1 MYPVLHRRKTAEWK
15 STMKQQRH
23 KRRESFSVLLISN
36 VDRSNRQFSV
46 SLTFI
51 RLIFFLI
58 LLILAVIGILTF
70 LFLAGNQKQN
80 MLRAQLTTQEAM
92 VEQLN
97 AEKDVLDNEIQ
108 ALRAENNDLR
118 QVSKIITTKREEAA
132 AEEAPASNP
141 LPTLF
146 PSSGSGILIETY
158 SEDRPYRSIN
168 THTEGKIVATGD
180 GTVVTVG
187 SDDTYPLILEIEHE
201 NGYKTRYMCNQ
212 DVQVQTEEGSQ
223 VKAGDL
229 LCTIIDKLDLVIEDN
244 GIGINESDLPMVFK
258 KSFTG
263 QNGRTKSK
271 STGMGLFIA
280 KSLCDKLGHKINVE
294 SEEGKYTKVII
305 TFSKNNYYD
314 VVK

>member
-1 MYPVLHRRKTAEWK
+1 
-15 STMKQQRH
+15 MKQQRH

-118 QVSKIITTKREEAA
+118 PVSYTHLRAH
-132 AEEAPASNP
+132 
-141 LPTLF
+141 
-146 PSSGSGILIETY
+146 ET
-158 SEDRPYRSIN
+158 
-168 THTEGKIVATGD
+168 
-180 GTVVTVG
+180 
-187 SDDTYPLILEIEHE
+187 
-201 NGYKTRYMCNQ
+201 
-212 DVQVQTEEGSQ
+212 
-223 VKAGDL
+223 
-229 LCTIIDKLDLVIEDN
+229 
-244 GIGINESDLPMVFK
+244 
-258 KSFTG
+258 
-263 QNGRTKSK
+263 
-271 STGMGLFIA
+271 
-280 KSLCDKLGHKINVE
+280 
-294 SEEGKYTKVII
+294 
-305 TFSKNNYYD
+305 
-314 VVK
+314 

>member
-80 MLRAQLTTQEAM
+80 MLLAQLTTQEAM

-158 SEDRPYRSIN
+158 SEDRPYLSIN

-229 LCTIIDKLDLVIEDN
+229 LCTITSDDTQLDYQIFLNEEAIDPIRIID
-244 GIGINESDLPMVFK
+244 
-258 KSFTG
+258 
-263 QNGRTKSK
+263 
-271 STGMGLFIA
+271 A
-280 KSLCDKLGHKINVE
+280 KG
-294 SEEGKYTKVII
+294 
-305 TFSKNNYYD
+305 
-314 VVK
+314 